1 MENFLFLRS
10 ERMPSTL
17 TTGIS
22 QSIFT
27 WSKARLETPEQL
39 KSFQILQQRHQN
51 TSWTLFLKSTFFTE
65 HFGTTANLIRI
76 GY

>member
-27 WSKARLETPEQL
+27 RSKARLETPEQL

-51 TSWTLFLKSTFFTE
+51 TS
-65 HFGTTANLIRI
+65 
-76 GY
+76 